1 MGDVGDELCLH
12 ALGACLLVDGLLDTG
27 ADALQIFLVLF
38 QRGQPAGDG
47 LTLVIGLAVGD
58 GLPFLL
64 QELQAGSQIQDPDGQ
79 HAAGEQPPE
88 RRRRTPVKHQKQ
100 IDEAEA
106 CPDQHCPPDHRDAP
120 ESPEDPREDHVDD
133 RVFEKAR
140 RLRTP
145 RNAQDE
151 RQRQSGC
158 SEDEKNVIPAVDVPD
173 FADERSPCVEQEDEQ
188 ESKQIER
195 DPVEPALIDAVH
207 ALLMS
212 HGAQEENEQEQADR
226 KKQHSQHD
234 QQIAR
239 TDEPFDPRHNI
250 QRGVARGERAFEVG
264 LIDRRDF
271 AAVVQR
277 SGHVLLIIG
286 GSLAGIIVFVQSA
299 GAEQDLAGVFVGEL
313 EVDIGGERVIAL
325 AEQVARDLVVVDPGV
340 QRRPAVAVRL
350 LEDLV
355 FRDLAHLLTAV
366 SVGAVSEKICGTK
379 CRCGKKNCEHDQQ
392 RDGRA
397 FDPEFSVEL
406 FHCLSP
412 SSL

>member
-1 MGDVGDELCLH
+1 
-12 ALGACLLVDGLLDTG
+12 
-27 ADALQIFLVLF
+27 
-38 QRGQPAGDG
+38 
-47 LTLVIGLAVGD
+47 
-58 GLPFLL
+58 
-64 QELQAGSQIQDPDGQ
+64 
-79 HAAGEQPPE
+79 
-88 RRRRTPVKHQKQ
+88 
-100 IDEAEA
+100 
-106 CPDQHCPPDHRDAP
+106 
-120 ESPEDPREDHVDD
+120 
-133 RVFEKAR
+133 
-140 RLRTP
+140 
-145 RNAQDE
+145 
-151 RQRQSGC
+151 
-158 SEDEKNVIPAVDVPD
+158 
-173 FADERSPCVEQEDEQ
+173 
-188 ESKQIER
+188 
-195 DPVEPALIDAVH
+195 
-207 ALLMS
+207 MS
-212 HGAQEENEQEQADR
+212 HGAQKENEQEQADR
-226 KKQHSQHD
+226 KQQHSQHD

-264 LIDRRDF
+264 LIDRRDV

-286 GSLAGIIVFVQSA
+286 GSLAGIIGFVQSA

-313 EVDIGGERVIAL
+313 EVDIGGKRVIAL

-355 FRDLAHLLTAV
+355 FRDLAHLLAAV

>member
-1 MGDVGDELCLH
+1 M
-12 ALGACLLVDGLLDTG
+12 A
-27 ADALQIFLVLF
+27 
-38 QRGQPAGDG
+38 
-47 LTLVIGLAVGD
+47 
-58 GLPFLL
+58 
-64 QELQAGSQIQDPDGQ
+64 
-79 HAAGEQPPE
+79 
-88 RRRRTPVKHQKQ
+88 
-100 IDEAEA
+100 
-106 CPDQHCPPDHRDAP
+106 
-120 ESPEDPREDHVDD
+120 
-133 RVFEKAR
+133 
-140 RLRTP
+140 
-145 RNAQDE
+145 
-151 RQRQSGC
+151 
-158 SEDEKNVIPAVDVPD
+158 
-173 FADERSPCVEQEDEQ
+173 
-188 ESKQIER
+188 
-195 DPVEPALIDAVH
+195 
-207 ALLMS
+207 

-264 LIDRRDF
+264 LIDRRDV

-313 EVDIGGERVIAL
+313 KIDVGGERVIAL
-325 AEQVARDLVVVDPGV
+325 AEQVARDLVVVGPGV

-355 FRDLAHLLTAV
+355 FRDLAHLLAAV